1 MHVIVKKGVET
12 KLREL
17 IKSLQ
22 SDLTYIESQDVEK
35 VTKEDLDYFYEM
47 REIVNRRIE
56 PAVKDMQNANSRRQ
70 QNLLQGILCLGN
82 PHCVFVLVLKSGS
95 SPARGHLACY
105 LFSWVDGLS
114 LLFSSR

>member
-82 PHCVFVLVLKSGS
+82 NLVQRKDT
-95 SPARGHLACY
+95 
-105 LFSWVDGLS
+105 FIDGNIPLTNTVS
-114 LLFSSR
+114 KGP

>member
-56 PAVKDMQNANSRRQ
+56 PAVKDMQNANS
-70 QNLLQGILCLGN
+70 
-82 PHCVFVLVLKSGS
+82 PSSLVDHEMKIQ
-95 SPARGHLACY
+95 SPAAALVNYISESTGEEKERLQTKGH
-105 LFSWVDGLS
+105 
-114 LLFSSR
+114 